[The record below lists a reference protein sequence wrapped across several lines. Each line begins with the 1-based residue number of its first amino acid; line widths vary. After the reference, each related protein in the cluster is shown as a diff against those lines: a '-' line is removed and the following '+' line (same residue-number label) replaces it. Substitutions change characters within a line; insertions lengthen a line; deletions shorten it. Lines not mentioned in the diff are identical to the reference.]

1 MYDKTDKNKLILR
14 DHLALDRT
22 LLANERTLLAYQRTA
37 IMLLISGVSILKLFE
52 ESLGMIIF
60 AYILIPCAIIVGIIG
75 YFRYIKIKKKI
86 SPSTNIQQK
95 S

>member
-37 IMLLISGVSILKLFE
+37 IMLLISGISILKLFE
-52 ESLGMIIF
+52 ESIYMIIF
-60 AYILIPCAIIVGIIG
+60 SYILIFSSFVVGIIG
-75 YFRYIKIKKKI
+75 YIRYNKMKKKI
-86 SPSTNIQQK
+86 FPDAQVDGQS
-95 S
+95 